1 MRNYVV
7 YCFLF
12 LLPAWLHAQTA
23 QDLFAQG
30 NAAYNGGNYDLAIEK
45 YTLILDQELESSALY
60 YNLGNAHY
68 RLGKVAESIFYFEKA
83 HQFSPGDESIRNNR
97 AQATPMPPKPR
108 ISALPPASDWVGTNW
123 LNSPW
128 QRLRCSMRRR
138 FAAASSMAR
147 QCSAMGSA

>member
-45 YTLILDQELESSALY
+45 YTLILDQELESSAFT
-60 YNLGNAHY
+60 
-68 RLGKVAESIFYFEKA
+68 I
-83 HQFSPGDESIRNNR
+83 
-97 AQATPMPPKPR
+97 
-108 ISALPPASDWVGTNW
+108 ISAMRITVLGRSPKVFFILKKHTSSPPGMKASATTARLP
-123 LNSPW
+123 
-128 QRLRCSMRRR
+128 QI
-138 FAAASSMAR
+138 
-147 QCSAMGSA
+147 